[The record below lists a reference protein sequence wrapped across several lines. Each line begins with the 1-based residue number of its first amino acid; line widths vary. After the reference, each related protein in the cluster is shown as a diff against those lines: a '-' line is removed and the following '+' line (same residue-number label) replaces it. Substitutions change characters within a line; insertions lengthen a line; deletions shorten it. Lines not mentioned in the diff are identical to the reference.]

1 MTPRPAFERLATPPG
16 LCERCQHA
24 RVVASA
30 RSAFLRCGLADSDPR
45 FPRYP
50 PLPVLR
56 CAGFAPEASAPR
68 C

>member
-1 MTPRPAFERLATPPG
+1 MTPRPAFERLSAPAG
-16 LCERCQHA
+16 LCERCVHA
-24 RVVASA
+24 RLVASA
-30 RSAFLRCGLADSDPR
+30 RSAFLRCGLADRDPR

-56 CAGFAPEASAPR
+56 CAGFTPAPSEPR